1 MGLTLPSLYQI
12 TNCTLSSI
20 IVILEGNGSH
30 GKDTS
35 NPAAVCTSD
44 SGPVMKDENNMKLI
58 RNFQIF

>member
-12 TNCTLSSI
+12 TNCTLSNI

-30 GKDTS
+30 GNDTS

-44 SGPVMKDENNMKLI
+44 SGPVMKNANKFHI
-58 RNFQIF
+58 N